1 VQNCRSAEAVVQ
13 MCRGAGFGAGVVGAG
28 SEVQR
33 RCSRAV
39 AVVHG
44 LECRT
49 ADAEVQRCRHMCR
62 GAVKQRCRGAGA
74 GAGAEVQWCRVQR
87 CSVVQWC
94 SGAVVVNICSNQ
106 YSFKSALFVAATLE
120 RP

>member
-1 VQNCRSAEAVVQ
+1 MQNCRSAEAVVQ
-13 MCRGAGFGAGVVGAG
+13 MCRGAGFGAGVVGRAG

-33 RCSRAV
+33 RRSRAV
-39 AVVHG
+39 TVVHG

-62 GAVKQRCRGAGA
+62 GAEKQRCRCAGA

-87 CSVVQWC
+87 
-94 SGAVVVNICSNQ
+94 
-106 YSFKSALFVAATLE
+106 
-120 RP
+120 